1 MTTAQKSDQTNA
13 NCSVEEVEMK
23 APVVDEGNENPTGS
37 VSVPEPP
44 PDPFDPE
51 NLRLSQDFVSSVGVK
66 KRLVTIRVRKPD
78 RQSFFRV
85 HPGEAYRINTVLM
98 KSNEER
104 ELYVVSRDLWSE
116 VPGEVVPKVLFTTIT
131 RQGAVLLWPISL
143 PKEDGRHDDWS
154 RSALEAAQLAQSKW
168 IRIASNMDLGAYD
181 VFEATGDI
189 PEPVWPD
196 MEFRELLNIAFK
208 DNRIESLDHP
218 VLRRLRGEV

>member
-37 VSVPEPP
+37 ASVPEPP

-51 NLRLSQDFVSSVGVK
+51 NLRLSQDFASRVGVK
-66 KRLVTIRVRKPD
+66 KRLLTIPVRKPD

-85 HPGEAYRINTVLM
+85 HPDEAYRIETVVLEL
-98 KSNEER
+98 KEEH
-104 ELYVVSRDLWSE
+104 ETYLVSPELWSE

-131 RQGAVLLWPISL
+131 RQGTVLLWPIRL
-143 PKEDGRHDDWS
+143 PGEDGRHDDWN
-154 RSALEAAQLAQSKW
+154 RSALEAAQLAQGKW
-168 IRIASNMDLGAYD
+168 IRIAANMNLGAYD

-189 PEPVWPD
+189 PEPAWPD
-196 MEFRELLNIAFK
+196 MEFKELLKIAFK
-208 DNRIESLDHP
+208 SNFIESPDHP